1 MYTYPVTLTRMQDGQ
16 YMVEF
21 PDVPQALTYD
31 KTKQAALAAAE
42 SALYEALDQY
52 MEMRKEIPTP
62 SPLVAGSP
70 HVSVMPMVE
79 IKLTI
84 YQAMKKQRITQDA
97 LAQRLHCDAR
107 QVHRLLDI
115 FHNSTIKQLEAALAV
130 LGYRLNMQATPIQGE
145 QPNSLA
151 FG

>member
-21 PDVPQALTYD
+21 QDVPQALTYG
-31 KTKQAALAAAE
+31 KTKQAALTAAE

-52 MEMRKEIPTP
+52 MDMRKDIPTP
-62 SPLVAGSP
+62 SHMGANEP
-70 HVSVMPMVE
+70 HVSVLPMVE

-84 YQAMKKQRITQDA
+84 YQAMKKQGITQDA

-107 QVHRLLDI
+107 QVRRLLDI

-130 LGYRLNMQATPIQGE
+130 LGYRLNMQATPLQGE
-145 QPNSLA
+145 QANNLA
-151 FG
+151 FA